1 VPEKIKWTMTD
12 NSPQISQSSGR
23 IRARP
28 GWVDTF
34 NKKKTTARE
43 ALSIVRSGQRVYI
56 HPGCAEPESLVNALV
71 ERSPEL
77 ENVEIIHILTLGTAG
92 YAAPEHQG
100 HFWHRALFTGKN
112 VRQAVNEGRADFH
125 PIFLS
130 EVAEMFR
137 RRIYPIDV
145 ALIQVSPPDEHG
157 YCSFGVGVE
166 TTKPACEIAGT
177 IIAEVNRQTPRVLG
191 DNFIHCS
198 KLDYVVETDAPLVE
212 LHPVKMTDL
221 HRAIGKNVADL
232 IEDGATL
239 QLGIGG
245 IPDAILYYLHD
256 KKDLGIHTEMFS
268 DGIIE
273 LVEKGI
279 INNEKKTLHPGKMV
293 ASFVLGS
300 HPLFDFIDNNPI
312 VEFHPSHY
320 VNDPFIIA
328 RNDNMAAI
336 NSAIQIDLTGQVCAD
351 SLGHKIYSGIGGQVD
366 FIRGA
371 AHAKN
376 GKPVIALPSTAKND
390 SISRIVVSL
399 DQGAGVVTSRGDV
412 HFVAT
417 EYGVADLFARSIRE
431 RAQMLIGIAHPK
443 FRDELTAQAKKLHII

>member
-1 VPEKIKWTMTD
+1 MSD
-12 NSPQISQSSGR
+12 YSPQISQSSGR
-23 IRARP
+23 IRRRP
-28 GWVDTF
+28 GWVDHY
-34 NKKKTTARE
+34 NRKKTSVE
-43 ALSIVRSGQRVYI
+43 KALKVVQSGQRVYI
-56 HPGCAEPESLVNALV
+56 HPGCAEPESLVRALV
-71 ERSPEL
+71 ARSSEL
-77 ENVEIIHILTLGTAG
+77 KNVEIIHLLTMGSAG
-92 YAAPEHQG
+92 YAAPEHEG

-130 EVAEMFR
+130 EVAQMFYR
-137 RRIYPIDV
+137 GIYPIDV
-145 ALIQVSPPDEHG
+145 ALIQVTPPDEHG

-166 TTKPACEIAGT
+166 TTKPACEVAGT
-177 IIAEVNRQTPRVLG
+177 IIAEVNSQTPRVLG

-198 KLDYVVETDAPLVE
+198 KLDYVVEVDTPLVE
-212 LHPVKMTDL
+212 LHQVEMTDL

-245 IPDAILYYLHD
+245 IPDAILYYLHE
-256 KKDLGIHTEMFS
+256 KRDLGIHTEMFS
-268 DGIIE
+268 DGAIE

-300 HPLFDFIDNNPI
+300 HNLFDFIDNNPAI
-312 VEFHPSHY
+312 EFHPSHY
-320 VNDPFIIA
+320 VNDPSVIA
-328 RNDNMAAI
+328 KNDNMVAI

-376 GKPVIALPSTAKND
+376 GKPIIALPSTAKND
-390 SISRIVVSL
+390 AISRIVVSL
-399 DQGAGVVTSRGDV
+399 DTGAGVVTSRGDV
-412 HFVAT
+412 HFVVT
-417 EYGVADLFARSIRE
+417 EYGVTDLFGHSIRE
-431 RAQMLIGIAHPK
+431 RAKMLIDIAHPK
-443 FRDELTAQAKKLHII
+443 FRDELTHQAKKLHII

>member
-1 VPEKIKWTMTD
+1 MADTPPKTSTTPER
-12 NSPQISQSSGR
+12 PR
-23 IRARP
+23 RRP
-28 GWVDTF
+28 GWMDHF
-34 NKKKTTARE
+34 NRKKTTADE
-43 ALSIVRSGQRVYI
+43 ALKAVKSGDHVYI
-56 HPGCAEPESLVNALV
+56 HPGCAEPEILVKALV
-71 ERSPEL
+71 ARSSEL
-77 ENVEIIHILTLGTAG
+77 RDVEIIHLLTVGSAD
-92 YAAPEHQG
+92 YANPEHEG

-130 EVAEMFR
+130 EVAEMFY

-166 TTKPACEIAGT
+166 TTKPACEIART
-177 IIAEVNRQTPRVLG
+177 IIAEVNAQTPRVLG
-191 DNFIHCS
+191 DNFIHSS
-198 KLDYVVETDAPLVE
+198 KLDYVVEVDTPLVE
-212 LHPVKMTDL
+212 LHPITMTDL
-221 HRAIGKNVADL
+221 HWKIGKNVADH
-232 IEDGATL
+232 IDDGATL

-245 IPDAILYYLHD
+245 IPDAILYYLHE

-268 DGIIE
+268 DGAIE

-300 HPLFDFIDNNPI
+300 NALFDFIDNNP
-312 VEFHPSHY
+312 VVDFHPSHY
-320 VNDPFIIA
+320 VNDPFVIA
-328 RNDNMAAI
+328 KNDNMIAI
-336 NSAIQIDLTGQVCAD
+336 NSAIQVDLTGQICAD
-351 SLGHKIYSGIGGQVD
+351 SIGHRIYSGIGGQVD

-371 AHAKN
+371 AKAKN
-376 GKPVIALPSTAKND
+376 GKPIIALPSTAKGE
-390 SISRIVVSL
+390 SISRIAVSL

-417 EYGVADLFARSIRE
+417 EYGIVDLFGRSIRE
-431 RAQMLIGIAHPK
+431 RAKALISIAHPK
-443 FRDELTAQAKKLHII
+443 FRDELTASAKKLNIM

>member
-1 VPEKIKWTMTD
+1 MDAYNRRKTSAENALKVV
-12 NSPQISQSSGR
+12 QSGHH
-23 IRARP
+23 
-28 GWVDTF
+28 
-34 NKKKTTARE
+34 
-43 ALSIVRSGQRVYI
+43 LYI
-56 HPGCAEPESLVNALV
+56 HPGCAQPESLVCALV
-71 ERSPEL
+71 DRSPEL
-77 ENVEIIHILTLGTAG
+77 ENVEIIHLLTVGSAG
-92 YAAPEHQG
+92 YAAPEHEG

-112 VRQAVNEGRADFH
+112 VRQAVNEGRADYH

-130 EVAEMFR
+130 EVAQMFR
-137 RRIYPIDV
+137 RGIFPIDV

-166 TTKPACEIAGT
+166 TTKPACQVAGT
-177 IIAEVNRQTPRVLG
+177 IIAEVNKQTPRVLG

-198 KLDYVVETDAPLVE
+198 KLDYVVEVDIPLVE
-212 LHPVKMTDL
+212 LHPVAITDL
-221 HRAIGKNVADL
+221 HRAIGKKVADL

-245 IPDAILYYLHD
+245 IPDGILYYLHE

-268 DGIIE
+268 DGAIE
-273 LVEKGI
+273 LVEEGI

-300 HPLFDFIDNNPI
+300 HRLFDFIDNNPI

-320 VNDPFIIA
+320 VNDPFVIA
-328 RNDNMAAI
+328 KNDNMVAI

-351 SLGHKIYSGIGGQVD
+351 SMGHKIYSGIGGQVD

-376 GKPVIALPSTAKND
+376 GKPVIALPSTAKD
-390 SISRIVVSL
+390 DTISRIVVSL
-399 DQGAGVVTSRGDV
+399 DTGAGVVTSRGDV
-412 HFVAT
+412 HFVVT
-417 EYGVADLFARSIRE
+417 EYGVADLFGRSIRE
-431 RAQMLIGIAHPK
+431 RATMLIEIAHPK
-443 FRDELTAQAKKLHII
+443 FRDELAFEAKKLHII